1 MENMFCKNCGDPV
14 VGGEKFCDKCGKEIV
29 SQDESSITSTEN
41 IPQRKTGVLGVRKF
55 YKQLLLLAVVIG
67 VVFFSFSIFNSRVKT
82 GDQIFSGVSPAVV
95 RIGVRF
101 GGTVIVP
108 EIDLDRKTKKI
119 ITTDKTVR
127 EQTTT
132 IWLGTGFIVDPRG
145 YIVTNAHVV
154 DLSTDTVD
162 SYIFK
167 EFATKFAYK
176 YWEGLKE
183 AAPNVNEN
191 IIADLVAQIL
201 DIYGKYAQVNDLTY
215 QIAVFDPNQKQGT
228 FDEFIDKGFH
238 VVRDSGIKKMG
249 EPYPNFGKDLAIIKI
264 DRPENLPTVKLGD
277 SNKVRTGDRVYVL
290 GYPTIADLNNSGDS
304 VTKPTL
310 TSGIVSAIKK
320 SETGNYNV
328 IQIDAAIAG
337 GNSGG
342 PAMNE
347 RGEVIGV
354 ATFGATES
362 QGYNW
367 ILPVS
372 LAKEFLDELN
382 VKY

>member
-1 MENMFCKNCGDPV
+1 MYCKNCGDV
-14 VGGEKFCDKCGKEIV
+14 VTGNEKFCDKCGKEVI
-29 SQDESSITSTEN
+29 SQDESATAPIEETLE
-41 IPQRKTGVLGVRKF
+41 RKTGLFGVRKF

-67 VVFFSFSIFNSRVKT
+67 IAFFSFSTFNSRVKT
-82 GDQIFSGVSPAVV
+82 GDQIFDEASPAVV

-101 GGTVIVP
+101 KGTVTVP
-108 EIDLDRKTKKI
+108 GIDLDRKTKKI
-119 ITTDKTVR
+119 IKTDKTVE
-127 EQTTT
+127 EQIAT
-132 IWLGTGFIVDPRG
+132 IWLGTGFVVDPRG

-167 EFATKFAYK
+167 EFATNMAYK
-176 YWEGLKE
+176 YWEGFRE
-183 AAPNVNEN
+183 AAPNVSEN
-191 IIADLVAQIL
+191 IISDLVVQIL
-201 DIYGKYAQVNDLTY
+201 DIYGKYAQVNNLTY

-228 FDEFIDKGFH
+228 FDEFIDKGSQI
-238 VVRDSGIKKMG
+238 VRDSGIKKMG
-249 EPYPNFGKDLAIIKI
+249 EPYPDFGKDIAIIKV

-277 SNKVRTGDRVYVL
+277 SNKVRTGDKVYVL
-290 GYPTIADLNNSGDS
+290 GYPTIADLNDSGDS

-310 TSGIVSAIKK
+310 TSGIVGAIKK

-347 RGEVIGV
+347 KGEVIGV

-362 QGYNW
+362 QVYNW